1 MSHTTFYATPASTPP
16 ATSWQPASAGRHCVR
31 MCGSIGLACVAL
43 IGQAGV
49 APQAMAQQNEAPA
62 MYGEIGRVPQDSGN
76 TDAWAVGVMLP
87 SRPAFWNTRW
97 YWDVFASQ
105 WRAPDAAG
113 NRSNHMQ
120 VGAIATLRYHF
131 DSGSSPWFV
140 EGGLGGTLMNK
151 RYVVSEREFSTRFQF
166 TELVGVGRS
175 FGAKGQHELSL
186 RVQHFSNGGIKK
198 PNPGEN
204 FVRIRYAHRF

>member
-1 MSHTTFYATPASTPP
+1 MEHLLNTGTMA
-16 ATSWQPASAGRHCVR
+16 ATSWAAHCVCPR
-31 MCGSIGLACVAL
+31 AGARGLRATALIGLAYTAL
-43 IGQAGV
+43 LGV
-49 APQAMAQQNEAPA
+49 APQVLAQQAEAPA
-62 MYGEIGRVPQDSGN
+62 IYGEIGRVPRGTGN
-76 TDAWAVGVMLP
+76 TDVWAVGVMLP

-105 WRAPDAAG
+105 WRAPNAAG
-113 NRSNHMQ
+113 TRGNHVQ
-120 VGAIATLRYHF
+120 IGSIATLRYHF
-131 DSGSSPWFV
+131 DSSGSPWFV

-151 RYVVSEREFSTRFQF
+151 RYVVPEREFSTCFQF

-175 FGAKGQHELSL
+175 FGDQGQHELSL